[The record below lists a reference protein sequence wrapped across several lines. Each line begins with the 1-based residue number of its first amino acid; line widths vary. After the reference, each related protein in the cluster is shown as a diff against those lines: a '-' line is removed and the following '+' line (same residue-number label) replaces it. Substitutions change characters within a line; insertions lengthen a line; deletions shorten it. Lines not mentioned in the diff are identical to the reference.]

1 VPGGRSERIAAHV
14 HHASPTIKF
23 RGCTGPPT
31 DILGD
36 AKAERGHRCG
46 VLDRID
52 RRKFDHAVPL
62 CFSAALLNQG
72 WITLDIVHPVK
83 LLDFLHH
90 EVSPIRRHDH
100 AVFQPEVL
108 EAFVNVGRW
117 ITEHVGQASD
127 CVAGDFHVIAA
138 PMCLTFH
145 YVSFM
150 LRSTP
155 DMCISASETTEN
167 HPMSTASL
175 TLTGSVAALAAALQ
189 AFDAASADA
198 GNSPRVQTPPTP
210 STDTG
215 LGTVA
220 PMPLPSAPSGAALT
234 PIAPMP
240 STLPDSTDSDD
251 DEDGEASDG
260 SGLDAEGLPWDER
273 IHSSSKK
280 KTAKGVWA
288 AVRNGPKGEA
298 LAAIKDELRGVT
310 QAEMP
315 LPTPTPVMAP
325 LPVPMPVAAAP
336 VMAPLPV
343 PMPVPMPVAAAPAA
357 TEEWDFAKLMA
368 HIGPK
373 MGMGGVIDP
382 TYLAAVCQH
391 YGIGSITDSATKPE
405 VISQLVAQFQA
416 DSRW

>member
-1 VPGGRSERIAAHV
+1 
-14 HHASPTIKF
+14 
-23 RGCTGPPT
+23 
-31 DILGD
+31 
-36 AKAERGHRCG
+36 
-46 VLDRID
+46 
-52 RRKFDHAVPL
+52 
-62 CFSAALLNQG
+62 
-72 WITLDIVHPVK
+72 
-83 LLDFLHH
+83 
-90 EVSPIRRHDH
+90 
-100 AVFQPEVL
+100 
-108 EAFVNVGRW
+108 
-117 ITEHVGQASD
+117 
-127 CVAGDFHVIAA
+127 
-138 PMCLTFH
+138 
-145 YVSFM
+145 
-150 LRSTP
+150 
-155 DMCISASETTEN
+155 
-167 HPMSTASL
+167 MSTASL

-189 AFDAASADA
+189 AFDAASE
-198 GNSPRVQTPPTP
+198 GNPPAVTQTG

-220 PMPLPSAPSGAALT
+220 PMPLPSDPSGAAST

-240 STLPDSTDSDD
+240 TTLPDLTDSDD

-315 LPTPTPVMAP
+315 LPTPAPVMAP
-325 LPVPMPVAAAP
+325 LPVPMPVAAPP

-343 PMPVPMPVAAAPAA
+343 PMPVPMPVAAAPVPMPVAEPVAAPAA

-416 DSRW
+416 DNRW